1 MRGSKVLTMTDVSGA
16 GAASGVGNYKG
27 VMLCNRPFAGS
38 VAQQKAANK
47 PATFNCGVVPD
58 AVGIG
63 QPASSRKKVKRPK
76 KETVLTKHRRW
87 LAELQRTKDKLEAE
101 FVDDMLKKQEKKENF
116 QAQEKLMRVMSKEV
130 LHGNL
135 NKDEG
140 DSKGSPGIEEKKSP
154 EASEAK
160 GISKKEK
167 SKPAWAKVQD
177 ESETA
182 EAKDDLDLMMGEDDE
197 GLLDFASNLDFNA
210 VIEDIEVKSLMKKLK
225 EKIKSLEKDVKNDE
239 DRDLELELAGKERDL
254 LNKIRAA
261 DMEADAKSE
270 YEGDEDIN
278 DLAKLVLDEN
288 SDMGA
293 IQSKA
298 SVTSMLQQAKD
309 KIATIQQEKKDADAL
324 KVSDECVVSGE
335 PPIVVHE
342 PSEGARVEGKNT
354 ASNLPYIRRNP
365 AAV

>member
-1 MRGSKVLTMTDVSGA
+1 MTDMSA

-38 VAQQKAANK
+38 AAQQKAASK
-47 PATFNCGVVPD
+47 PSTFNCGVVPD
-58 AVGIG
+58 AVGVG

-87 LAELQRTKDKLEAE
+87 LAELQKTKDKLEAD
-101 FVDDMLKKQEKKENF
+101 FVDDMMKKQEKKENF

-135 NKDEG
+135 SKEEG
-140 DSKGSPGIEEKKSP
+140 EAKGSPGVEEKKSP

-160 GISKKEK
+160 GTSKKER

-177 ESETA
+177 DSENA
-182 EAKDDLDLMMGEDDE
+182 EEKDDLDLMMGEDDE
-197 GLLDFASNLDFNA
+197 GLLNFAENLDFNA

-225 EKIKSLEKDVKNDE
+225 EKIKSLEKDVKNEE
-239 DRDLELELAGKERDL
+239 DRDLEMELAGKERDL
-254 LNKIRAA
+254 LNRIRAA

-270 YEGDEDIN
+270 YDGDEDIN
-278 DLAKLVLDEN
+278 ELAKLVLEEH

-293 IQSKA
+293 VQSKA

-309 KIATIQQEKKDADAL
+309 KIANIQQDKKDLDGATL
-324 KVSDECVVSGE
+324 KVADECVVSGE

>member
-1 MRGSKVLTMTDVSGA
+1 MTDASV
-16 GAASGVGNYKG
+16 GAAGGVGNYKG

-38 VAQQKAANK
+38 AAAQKAASK
-47 PATFNCGVVPD
+47 PATFSCGLVPD

-87 LAELQRTKDKLEAE
+87 LAELQMTKDKLEAE
-101 FVDDMLKKQEKKENF
+101 FVDNMLKKQEKKDNF

-135 NKDEG
+135 NKEEG
-140 DSKGSPGIEEKKSP
+140 ESKGSPGVEEKKVASP
-154 EASEAK
+154 GSDAK
-160 GISKKEK
+160 PTSK
-167 SKPAWAKVQD
+167 SRQNKPAWAKVQD
-177 ESETA
+177 DSVTA
-182 EAKDDLDLMMGEDDE
+182 EEKDDMDLLIDDDDE

-225 EKIKSLEKDVKNDE
+225 EKIKLLEKDVKNEE
-239 DRDLELELAGKERDL
+239 DRDLELELAGKEREL

-261 DMEADAKSE
+261 DMDADAKSE
-270 YEGDEDIN
+270 GDEEDIN
-278 DLAKLVLDEN
+278 ELAKLVLEEN

-293 IQSKA
+293 VQSKA

-309 KIATIQQEKKDADAL
+309 KISNIQQDKKDLDSAGTITVA
-324 KVSDECVVSGE
+324 DECVVSGE